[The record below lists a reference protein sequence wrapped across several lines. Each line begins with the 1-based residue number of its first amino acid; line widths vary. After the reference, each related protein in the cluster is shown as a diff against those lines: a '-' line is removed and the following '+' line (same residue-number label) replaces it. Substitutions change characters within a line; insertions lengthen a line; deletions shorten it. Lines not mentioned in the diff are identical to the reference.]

1 MHTMAQIA
9 ARRKSIGIRRAEN
22 RFITTVLTPTLL
34 FYAIFRFYPV
44 GLAFYMSLHDWKL
57 LRAGQFFTGL
67 DNYRTIL
74 ADPLFQEV
82 VRNTFYFA
90 FGTTLLGTL
99 VALIL
104 AILLNPITWGSTL
117 FRLIYFL
124 PVMTSTIA
132 IATIWLWLYQ
142 TRFGL
147 MNQLLVLA
155 GLPRIPWL
163 QSATWAMP
171 SIILMSVWAGV
182 GFTAIILLAGLR
194 GIPSAYYEAASIDGA
209 SALQQVRYIT
219 LPLLTPV
226 LAFVVITGLI
236 GGFNVFQ
243 QVYLMTRGG
252 PYNAT
257 RTISLQIYDYAFL
270 RLQMGTAASMAFV
283 MFAIVIVLTLVQMRI
298 QRIDWEL

>member
-1 MHTMAQIA
+1 MDQPVATP
-9 ARRKSIGIRRAEN
+9 RKGVGIRRAEY
-22 RFITTVLTPTLL
+22 RFIAAVLAPTLL

-44 GLAFYMSLHDWKL
+44 GYAFYMSLHDWKL
-57 LRAGQFFTGL
+57 LRADQFFTGL

-99 VALIL
+99 VALTL

-117 FRLIYFL
+117 LRLIYFL

-132 IATIWLWLYQ
+132 SATIWLWLYQ

-147 MNQLLVLA
+147 INQLLVLI
-155 GLPRIPWL
+155 GLPRVPWL

-182 GFTAIILLAGLR
+182 GFTTIILLAGLR
-194 GIPSAYYEAASIDGA
+194 GIPSTYYEAASIDGA
-209 SALQQVRYIT
+209 TRLQQIRHVT

-226 LAFVVITGLI
+226 LGFVVITGLI

-243 QVYLMTRGG
+243 QVFLMTRGG

-257 RTISLQIYDYAFL
+257 RTISLHIYDYAFL
-270 RLQMGTAASMAFV
+270 RLLMGTAASMAFV
-283 MFAIVIVLTLVQMRI
+283 MFAIVISMTLIQMRI